1 MFKQEFKNKKIVF
14 LGDSGVADGRYI
26 HNMRAY
32 MHDKEDRCYLINR
45 GIGGNRVDMIDC
57 LI

>member
-45 GIGGNRVDMIDC
+45 GPITAP
-57 LI
+57 L